1 MAHAGLQ
8 HCLPCPSKATALLYC
23 NCHLALP
30 CPHCTATPVSLRLT
44 ALPGM
49 HTPAAPRMHCV
60 LRVPHFFALPV
71 PAVPYGFVRNR
82 PFTVRMSCMLCAASA
97 CRRSRSMRGQ
107 CASAQIVRLRKLQSP
122 SLHGRTLHPAP
133 PRDTGTAYPLHGPR
147 MMNLQS
153 TAAAR
158 RGKQECQSPCTPL
171 HACSHH
177 ALVHARP
184 CIAPSR
190 RDKGNCLAPAWHCL
204 LALLRMIA

>member
-8 HCLPCPSKATALLYC
+8 HCLPCPSKATALLHC

-97 CRRSRSMRGQ
+97 CRRRGACGASVHRRRL
-107 CASAQIVRLRKLQSP
+107 CACANCN
-122 SLHGRTLHPAP
+122 HPACTAEHCTLP
-133 PRDTGTAYPLHGPR
+133 PRVTQAPARPSHDESSVHCRCQAGQTRMPKPLHT
-147 MMNLQS
+147 
-153 TAAAR
+153 TACMLAS
-158 RGKQECQSPCTPL
+158 CPCSCTAL
-171 HACSHH
+171 HCTVQAGQ
-177 ALVHARP
+177 R
-184 CIAPSR
+184 
-190 RDKGNCLAPAWHCL
+190 
-204 LALLRMIA
+204 

>member
-1 MAHAGLQ
+1 MNDNNDNNGKGTTKPCARPPCCAQGPACSMAHAGLQ

-71 PAVPYGFVRNR
+71 PAVPYGFIRNR

-97 CRRSRSMRGQ
+97 CRRRGACGASVHRRRL
-107 CASAQIVRLRKLQSP
+107 CACANCN
-122 SLHGRTLHPAP
+122 HPACTAEHCTLP
-133 PRDTGTAYPLHGPR
+133 PRVTQALPI
-147 MMNLQS
+147 
-153 TAAAR
+153 
-158 RGKQECQSPCTPL
+158 PCT
-171 HACSHH
+171 
-177 ALVHARP
+177 AL
-184 CIAPSR
+184 
-190 RDKGNCLAPAWHCL
+190 L
-204 LALLRMIA
+204 LA